1 MQEVAEPIHVGLGLT
16 APEFQCLKH
25 GQTCQLQALKGPDRQ
40 SIDSYKHFE
49 LATYWLRFHK
59 TPSSGVGPEV
69 LCSETDRLVP
79 YFGTQKISID
89 GAGHAVEDRE
99 EAFL

>member
-1 MQEVAEPIHVGLGLT
+1 MQEVAEPIHVGPGLT

-25 GQTCQLQALKGPDRQ
+25 EQTCQLQALKGLERE
-40 SIDSYKHFE
+40 STCSYKHFE
-49 LATYWLRFHK
+49 LTTYRLRFHK

-69 LCSETDRLVP
+69 L
-79 YFGTQKISID
+79 SID